1 MPPSQILPGKGAQLY
16 RRDPNSLLYVAIPQC
31 RIIPSPSATQ
41 TYADA
46 TNHDSPGSF
55 EENIPTIKTGD
66 ETACVLVFHPD
77 IAIHKQLYQDFID
90 QTKLFWRTIMSNT
103 IDGWEYE
110 ARVSKFDV
118 PQDFSA
124 PVFLNWS
131 LKVTGL
137 PVMIEIS

>member
-1 MPPSQILPGKGAQLY
+1 MPASQILPGKGAQLY
-16 RRDPNSLLYVAIPQC
+16 RRDPISLLYVAIPQC

-66 ETACVLVFHPD
+66 EAACVLVYHPD

-90 QTKLFWRTIMSNT
+90 QTKLFWRTVLSNT

-110 ARVSKFDV
+110 ARVAKFDV
-118 PQDFSA
+118 PLDFSA

-137 PVMIEIS
+137 PVMIEKS